1 MRRRVELYRMPRS
14 SGSAPSAGISRFD
27 ISRLARSIFF
37 RRSVQFPCAAVKP
50 GKHVVEPAV
59 FFPRQGAQKV
69 CLQIDG
75 QGNDLI
81 VDAAS
86 LGRQRQ
92 DGPSAV
98 QRVDP
103 AIHQAVIHRARDG
116 AIRHSAT
123 VSPKRCSYRRARVR
137 LTRLDSTDRR

>member
-1 MRRRVELYRMPRS
+1 MELDRMPRS
-14 SGSAPSAGISRFD
+14 SRSAPSAG

-116 AIRHSAT
+116 AAD
-123 VSPKRCSYRRARVR
+123 RCRFE
-137 LTRLDSTDRR
+137 